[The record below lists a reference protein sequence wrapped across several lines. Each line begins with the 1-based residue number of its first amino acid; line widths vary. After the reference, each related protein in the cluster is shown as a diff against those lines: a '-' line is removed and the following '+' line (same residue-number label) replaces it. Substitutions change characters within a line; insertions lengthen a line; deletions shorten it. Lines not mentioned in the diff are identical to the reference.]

1 VVASDFLA
9 ANSKPLH
16 TPVTKVV
23 EGAETTA
30 FKAFFTFWEP
40 LKVQPVVTT
49 VHIATT
55 TRTCDATMY
64 TTTQLSVRAVM
75 LVLIL

>member
-1 VVASDFLA
+1 MSTYTVHTASLVYNLLTHRRGAAAAIKKQAVLVASDYLA

-40 LKVQPVVTT
+40 LKVSKQ
-49 VHIATT
+49 
-55 TRTCDATMY
+55 
-64 TTTQLSVRAVM
+64 
-75 LVLIL
+75 

>member
-1 VVASDFLA
+1 MIRTACLLCYHCIHRRGAAATIKKQAVVAAGEYLA

-40 LKVQPVVTT
+40 LKVN
-49 VHIATT
+49 H
-55 TRTCDATMY
+55 
-64 TTTQLSVRAVM
+64 
-75 LVLIL
+75 